1 MTSAVS
7 GEVEE
12 NIYVMAVSRGGNLLN
27 HSSTAREEK
36 NQVLSS
42 DTLIMENERRRC
54 CMKW

>member
-12 NIYVMAVSRGGNLLN
+12 NIHVMAVSRGGNLLN
-27 HSSTAREEK
+27 HSSTAREREK
-36 NQVLSS
+36 NQVLFS
-42 DTLIMENERRRC
+42 DTLIMENERRC